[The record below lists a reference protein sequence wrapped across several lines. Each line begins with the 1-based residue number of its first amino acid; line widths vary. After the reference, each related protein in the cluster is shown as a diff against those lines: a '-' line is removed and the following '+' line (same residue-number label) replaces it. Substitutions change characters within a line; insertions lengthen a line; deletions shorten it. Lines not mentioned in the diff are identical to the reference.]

1 MKIKRVELQNFK
13 KFKDKKK
20 FEFNTESYNGNGS
33 TTTLIVGNNGTG
45 KTSLLQAI
53 VLTTASASKSSS
65 EFSGKTFDWPGFD
78 YRHIQTGELPC
89 NIQCTYEFS
98 EDERQAVLDYSHEL
112 SKKNKQEF
120 PLAPPTNLEEIELKY
135 DYPNDKIVRTTDDI
149 INHYFQFQGYRYA
162 KKLAKYSS
170 NKNRLFDRVGD
181 IYWYTEQRTSYS
193 ISNLLETDSQ
203 QLDWMR
209 SFLSSAYAFHVA
221 VTDGNRQLS
230 EGEFDFYDE
239 LHNLYK
245 KVFPGRSFI
254 GAAPNF
260 DVFEK
265 AQAPDFF
272 LSDGKNQYEISEM
285 SAGERAIFPILLD
298 FARWNINN
306 SIIIIDEIELH
317 LHPPLQQTFVKALNK
332 LGNNNQFIIT
342 SHSESVANMF
352 EEEFIIRM

>member
-1 MKIKRVELQNFK
+1 MRIKRVELANFK
-13 KFKDKKK
+13 KFEHKKV
-20 FEFNTESYNGNGS
+20 FDFNTASYNGNNS
-33 TTTLIVGNNGTG
+33 TITLIVGNNGTG

-53 VLTTASASKSSS
+53 VLVTASASKSLQ
-65 EFSGKTFDWPGFD
+65 EFRGKTFDWPGFD
-78 YRHIQTGELPC
+78 YTHIQTGELPC
-89 NIQCTYEFS
+89 HVQCNYEFS
-98 EDERQAVLDYSHEL
+98 EDERRAILDYAAEYF
-112 SKKNKQEF
+112 SKNTWAS
-120 PLAPPTNLEEIELKY
+120 PVTTTNLEEIELKY
-135 DYPNDKIVRTTDDI
+135 DYPNDKVIRANDDI
-149 INHYFQFQGYRYA
+149 TNPYFQFKGYLYA
-162 KKLAKYSS
+162 KELAKYST
-170 NKNRLFDRVGD
+170 NKNQLFDRVGD

-193 ISNLLETDSQ
+193 ISNLLETDVQ

-209 SFLSSAYAFHVA
+209 SFLSSAYAFHLA
-221 VTDGNRQLS
+221 VSDGKRQLS
-230 EGEFDFYDE
+230 EGEFDFYEE

-254 GAAPNF
+254 GATPNF

-317 LHPPLQQTFVKALNK
+317 LHPPLQQTFVRALSK